1 MYRMW
6 LYEWELDILK
16 KHSIELIKVENI
28 KPQTTS
34 IDIVIF
40 VEFNSLDMWK
50 EANRLLSCTEKL
62 GRTVL

>member
-40 VEFNSLDMWK
+40 VEFNSLNMWK